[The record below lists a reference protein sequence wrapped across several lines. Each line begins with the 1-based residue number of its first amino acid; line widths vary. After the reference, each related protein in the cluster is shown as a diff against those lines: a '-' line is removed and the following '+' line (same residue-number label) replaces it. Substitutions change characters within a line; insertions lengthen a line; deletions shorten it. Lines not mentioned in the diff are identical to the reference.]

1 MHNQYDFKKTFI
13 TELNIQSPVVDT
25 VGRSTVEPTAR
36 PTMETTHTYQRV
48 LSESFTLQSQEEVE
62 LYYDLPSFMLTK
74 AKRLFQEGK
83 KKEALQ
89 ILLKA
94 QTNQTDSPEAIL
106 LTGIIAKEIQLE
118 DKEADYCTLSK
129 NALLA
134 AASHPS
140 TREEAYEN
148 LGFLY
153 LQTNMADFAIE
164 AFQHIS
170 SPKVSILLQ
179 IAGLQF
185 SRNSFD
191 ESLKCYFRAYFHR
204 DADKNE
210 RKEALEKLYFLS
222 LKLEKIAD
230 AFTYGELLYP
240 NDLPEAGFHVLD
252 IIQFYCKEDTIKPLK
267 ACFNYLIRKRVQLL
281 EPYRQ
286 VLRYLGRI
294 ERYKIVIELSKKMLD
309 RLPFLDPTFAKYC
322 LILAYYAEKNFN
334 QCFEASRGL
343 DYTKCESKEVLMAW
357 GFSALKKAMPLEAS
371 IIFSKMLSRNLLNKQ
386 ECLFIFD
393 AFGSLGYSE
402 LALMMLNRSELFSDF
417 EKKEYGG
424 KFKYYNERLMST
436 VSEPTLS
443 EKKFKDDEEEEEEL
457 EIGSIMPR
465 SANLPFLSPQ
475 IPLNLSKEEE
485 ILEFKKSA
493 GLLVK
498 NLFFDP
504 DLRSLLEETFKKY
517 GIFGIPFP
525 SEKSDEYLE
534 KLYNFVMTNPQRKS
548 ESLYF
553 SKLLISNFLPLS
565 PQIGESFYSIYEKYP
580 ELIPIFKTSRFSVL
594 VSRLEAC
601 HPIFP
606 INELL
611 DFVYYVT
618 LRHIQFGTP
627 FEDLLPPSIF
637 YISLKITPKN
647 VVFISPFA
655 ISIKESNIEIKKTAL
670 PDVCLGELHE
680 LLGINRK
687 GLSCLLNFISQKK
700 NQVFVRLQ
708 GVTLIEEVNDFTFKV
723 EENSFNLVN
732 AQAFSALNRTFAETS
747 FLSFPKLP
755 SLPPLLEQ
763 TFKSRPLFLKSN
775 LRTGAANLFSILINQ
790 TDSLKSPFLLVLDEN
805 IKGAFLKELKKQAIL
820 HFLNTW
826 STLTDLNSYKIN
838 VFNSDYK
845 SIRAFFKEEL
855 IEYKQSFQNINL
867 TLEEKEQREAKFQ
880 ELKDL
885 IDLLSRVKIII
896 EERASNLNLFM
907 FPTQLDEPIPTFTAF
922 LKSFSPCPNDS
933 TETKVIIL
941 GFNEWQVNKNNF
953 HYPTLYLQEKTEFIL
968 EELFLI
974 EKLTFREI
982 SWASPPIFRSFKS
995 TFEEIL
1001 NNVVDT
1007 VSNNYDLK
1015 ITYSLLKVLFLMNE
1029 TYLREK
1035 QKFTEESDG
1044 LKEIE
1049 YRDEEER
1056 VQVRFKN
1063 LLEQINQ
1070 YFLKSEKPR
1079 IIFFEETIFILHSF
1093 IKEDAK
1099 QLILDLKK
1107 PNYALPSDFKGSG
1120 SKKRMHVGPIP
1131 NQTLSDTNY
1140 LENLSQKIA
1149 TLSKKRKK
1157 DAPESKKISNKSLLG
1172 EIVIKPED
1180 LFLIKEK

>member
-1 MHNQYDFKKTFI
+1 MHNQYGIPTTFI
-13 TELNIQSPVVDT
+13 KETNIQNPALEKPAGSMT
-25 VGRSTVEPTAR
+25 VKQTAR
-36 PTMETTHTYQRV
+36 PTIEATRTYQRV

-62 LYYDLPSFMLTK
+62 LYYDLPGFMLAK

-94 QTNQTDSPEAIL
+94 QTNQMHSPEAIL
-106 LTGIIAKEIQLE
+106 LIGIISKEIQLE
-118 DKEADYCTLSK
+118 DKEADYYTLSR
-129 NALLA
+129 NALLE
-134 AASHPS
+134 AASYPS
-140 TREEAYEN
+140 TSEQAYEH

-153 LQTNMADFAIE
+153 LQANMADLAME
-164 AFQHIS
+164 AFQHLR

-179 IAGLQF
+179 IARLQF
-185 SRNSFD
+185 SRNSFN
-191 ESLKCYFRAYFHR
+191 ESLNSYFRAYFHQL
-204 DADKNE
+204 ADKNE
-210 RKEALEKLYFLS
+210 KKEALEKLYFLS
-222 LKLEKIAD
+222 LKLEKISE
-230 AFTYGELLYP
+230 AFTYGELLNP
-240 NDLPEAGFHVLD
+240 IGQPEAGFHFSD
-252 IIQFYCKEDTIKPLK
+252 IIQFYCKEDTLKPLK
-267 ACFNYLIRKRVQLL
+267 ACFNYLIRKKIELL
-281 EPYRQ
+281 DPYRQ
-286 VLRYLGRI
+286 VLQYLGRI
-294 ERYKIVIELSKKMLD
+294 EQYKIVIELSKKMLGK
-309 RLPFLDPTFAKYC
+309 LPFMDPTFAKYC

-334 QCFEASRGL
+334 QCFEAAKGL
-343 DYTKCESKEVLMAW
+343 DYTKCELREVLLAW
-357 GFSALKKAMPLEAS
+357 GFSALKKGIPLEAS
-371 IIFSKMLSRNLLNKQ
+371 IIFSKMLSRNFLKKQ

-393 AFGSLGYSE
+393 AFGSLGHSE
-402 LALMMLNRSELFSDF
+402 LALMMLNRSELFSDL

-424 KFKYYNERLMST
+424 KLKYRERLMST
-436 VSEPTLS
+436 VYEPALS
-443 EKKFKDDEEEEEEL
+443 ENEFKNDEEEEEEL

-465 SANLPFLSPQ
+465 CENLHLPSPQ
-475 IPLNLSKEEE
+475 PPFNLSKEEDN
-485 ILEFKKSA
+485 LEFKKSA

-504 DLRSLLEETFKKY
+504 DLRSLLEETFKNY

-534 KLYNFVMTNPQRKS
+534 KLYNFITTNPKRKS
-548 ESLYF
+548 ESLF
-553 SKLLISNFLPLS
+553 FAKLLISNFLPLS
-565 PQIGESFYSIYEKYP
+565 PLIGESFYSIYEKYP
-580 ELIPIFKTSRFSVL
+580 ELIPIFKTSQFSVL
-594 VSRLEAC
+594 VSRIEVC
-601 HPIFP
+601 PPILP

-627 FEDLLPPSIF
+627 FENLLPPSIF

-655 ISIKESNIEIKKTAL
+655 ISIKKSNIEIIKTAL
-670 PDVCLGELHE
+670 PEVCLGELHE
-680 LLGINRK
+680 QLGINRK
-687 GLSCLLNFISQKK
+687 GLSRLLNFISQKE

-708 GVTLIEEVNDFTFKV
+708 GVPLIEEVNDFTFKV

-732 AQAFSALNRTFAETS
+732 AQAFSALYRTFAETS

-775 LRTGAANLFSILINQ
+775 LRVGAANLLSILINQ
-790 TDSLKSPFLLVLDEN
+790 SHSLKSPFFLIVDEN
-805 IKGAFLKELKKQAIL
+805 NKSAFLKELKKQAIL
-820 HFLNTW
+820 HFLNKW
-826 STLTDLNSYKIN
+826 VTLTDLNAYKIN

-845 SIRAFFKEEL
+845 CIKVFFKEEL
-855 IEYKQSFQNINL
+855 MEYKQSFQNINL
-867 TLEEKEQREAKFQ
+867 TLEEKEKREAKLQ

-907 FPTQLDEPIPTFTAF
+907 FPTELNAPIPSFAAF
-922 LKSFSPCPNDS
+922 LKSFSPCPNES
-933 TETKVIIL
+933 TETKVIIW

-953 HYPTLYLQEKTEFIL
+953 HYPTLYLQEQTKFIL

-982 SWASPPIFRSFKS
+982 SWAYPPIFKSFKT

-1001 NNVVDT
+1001 NNVVYT

-1035 QKFTEESDG
+1035 QNFTEESDG

-1056 VQVRFKN
+1056 VGVRFKD

-1079 IIFFEETIFILHSF
+1079 IIFFEETLFILHSF
-1093 IKEDAK
+1093 IKEDAR

-1107 PNYALPSDFKGSG
+1107 PNYEVPSDFKGRG
-1120 SKKRMHVGPIP
+1120 SKKRRHVEPL
-1131 NQTLSDTNY
+1131 QDKTFSERDY

-1157 DAPESKKISNKSLLG
+1157 DARESKEITNKSLSN

>member
-1 MHNQYDFKKTFI
+1 MHNQYDIQNTFIKEFPVVEKTFR
-13 TELNIQSPVVDT
+13 P
-25 VGRSTVEPTAR
+25 STVEQTAR
-36 PTMETTHTYQRV
+36 PTIDATLTYQRV

-74 AKRLFQEGK
+74 AKRSLQEGK

-94 QTNQTDSPEAIL
+94 QTNQTHSPEAIL
-106 LTGIIAKEIQLE
+106 LIGIISKEIQLE
-118 DKEADYCTLSK
+118 DKEADYYTLSK
-129 NALLA
+129 NALLE
-134 AASHPS
+134 AASYPS
-140 TREEAYEN
+140 TREQAYEN

-153 LQTNMADFAIE
+153 LQANRTDLAME

-170 SPKVSILLQ
+170 IPKVSILLQ

-185 SRNSFD
+185 SRSSFE
-191 ESLKCYFRAYFHR
+191 ESLNSYFRAYFHQL
-204 DADKNE
+204 ADKNE
-210 RKEALEKLYFLS
+210 KKEALEKLYFLS
-222 LKLEKIAD
+222 LKLEKISE

-240 NDLPEAGFHVLD
+240 IGEPEAGFHFSD
-252 IIQFYCKEDTIKPLK
+252 IIQFYCKEDTLKPLK
-267 ACFNYLIRKRVQLL
+267 ACFNYLIRKRIRLF

-286 VLRYLGRI
+286 VLQYLGRI
-294 ERYKIVIELSKKMLD
+294 EQYKIVIELSKKMLD
-309 RLPFLDPTFAKYC
+309 KLPFMDPTLAKYC

-334 QCFEASRGL
+334 QCFEAAKGL
-343 DYTKCESKEVLMAW
+343 DYTKCESKDVLLAW
-357 GFSALKKAMPLEAS
+357 GFSALKKGIPLEAS
-371 IIFSKMLSRNLLNKQ
+371 IIFYKMLSRNFLRKQ
-386 ECLFIFD
+386 ECLFILD
-393 AFGSLGYSE
+393 AFGSLGHSE

-417 EKKEYGG
+417 EKKEYGE
-424 KFKYYNERLMST
+424 KLKYSERLMST
-436 VSEPTLS
+436 VYEPALS
-443 EKKFKDDEEEEEEL
+443 EKEFKDDEEEEEEL

-465 SANLPFLSPQ
+465 NANLQLLSPQ
-475 IPLNLSKEEE
+475 PPFNLSNEEE

-534 KLYNFVMTNPQRKS
+534 KLYNFVTTNPKRKS
-548 ESLYF
+548 ESLF
-553 SKLLISNFLPLS
+553 FAKLLISNFLPLS
-565 PQIGESFYSIYEKYP
+565 PQIGESFYCIYEKYP
-580 ELIPIFKTSRFSVL
+580 ELIPIFKTSQFSVL

-601 HPIFP
+601 HHPIFP

-611 DFVYYVT
+611 DFVYCVT
-618 LRHIQFGTP
+618 LRHIQFGTL

-637 YISLKITPKN
+637 YISLRITSKN
-647 VVFISPFA
+647 VVFISPFT
-655 ISIKESNIEIKKTAL
+655 ISIKKSNIEIKKTAL
-670 PDVCLGELHE
+670 PEVCLGELHE
-680 LLGINRK
+680 QLGINRK
-687 GLSCLLNFISQKK
+687 GLSRLLNFISQKE

-708 GVTLIEEVNDFTFKV
+708 DVPLIEEVNNFTFKV
-723 EENSFNLVN
+723 EENSFKLVN
-732 AQAFSALNRTFAETS
+732 AQAFSALYRTFAETS

-775 LRTGAANLFSILINQ
+775 LKVGAANLFSILINQ
-790 TDSLKSPFLLVLDEN
+790 SHSLKSPFFLIVDEN
-805 IKGAFLKELKKQAIL
+805 NKSAFLKELKKQAIL

-826 STLTDLNSYKIN
+826 VTLTDLNAYKIT

-845 SIRAFFKEEL
+845 SIRAFFKDEL
-855 IEYKQSFQNINL
+855 LEYKQSFQNINL
-867 TLEEKEQREAKFQ
+867 TVEEKEKREAKLQ

-907 FPTQLDEPIPTFTAF
+907 SPTELDDPIPSFAAF

-933 TETKVIIL
+933 TETKVIIW
-941 GFNEWQVNKNNF
+941 GFNEWQVNKNKF

-982 SWASPPIFRSFKS
+982 SWVHPPIFKSFKT

-1001 NNVVDT
+1001 NHVVYT

-1015 ITYSLLKVLFLMNE
+1015 ITYSLLRVLFLMNE

-1035 QKFTEESDG
+1035 QNFTEESDG

-1056 VQVRFKN
+1056 VQVRFKD

-1079 IIFFEETIFILHSF
+1079 IIFFEETLLILHSF
-1093 IKEDAK
+1093 IKEDAR

-1107 PNYALPSDFKGSG
+1107 PNYAVPSDFKGRG
-1120 SKKRMHVGPIP
+1120 SKKRMHVGPLP
-1131 NQTLSDTNY
+1131 NQTFSETGY

-1157 DAPESKKISNKSLLG
+1157 DARESKELTNKSLSS